1 VVKACEGL
9 MVMASLPSD
18 VFARSVV
25 CHSDLCIVLANKL
38 NILFAAIPPDI
49 DPNDLD
55 DMQVNW
61 G

>member
-18 VFARSVV
+18 AFARSVA
-25 CHSDLCIVLANKL
+25 CHSDLCTVLANKL
-38 NILFAAIPPDI
+38 NVLFASIPPDI

>member
-1 VVKACEGL
+1 
-9 MVMASLPSD
+9 MASLPSD
-18 VFARSVV
+18 VFAHSVA
-25 CHSDLCIVLANKL
+25 CRSDLCTILVNRL
-38 NILFAAIPPDI
+38 NTLFTAIPPDI

>member
-1 VVKACEGL
+1 

-18 VFARSVV
+18 GFAHSVV
-25 CHSDLCIVLANKL
+25 CHSDLCTALANKL
-38 NILFAAIPPDI
+38 NALFAALPPNI

-55 DMQVNW
+55 DIQVNW

>member
-1 VVKACEGL
+1 

-18 VFARSVV
+18 AFARSVV
-25 CHSDLCIVLANKL
+25 CHSDLCTVLVNKL
-38 NILFAAIPPDI
+38 NVLFAAIPPDI